1 MPPAKSYVLFAAM
14 SLIWGLTWIAI
25 KIGVAAVP
33 PLFFAGT
40 RFHAAGVLLVLWQ
53 PLATPTGET
62 RPAIGRAEWPAVL
75 VAAALVIVLAYSL
88 LFWGTQRVA
97 SGLAAVLNLALT
109 PVALFAIGLGYGE
122 ERFER
127 RRLAAIA
134 LGIAG
139 LVILFWPV
147 GSRRAGG
154 EIAGMAAILG
164 GTLAYCWGSV
174 LSRPLLRRLGPQ
186 TVSAYT
192 CLLGGLALIALS
204 LALEPIGP
212 VTLAAFT
219 AAPVMASWLFLVLF
233 GSLVAFTIYLRLVR
247 DWGASRAGLYAFV
260 SPAIAVATG
269 VVVSGEQLRASELV
283 GMAIM
288 LVATWF
294 ALGRTAGPIRAGT
307 VGSRPSFDNCRNSC

>member
-1 MPPAKSYVLFAAM
+1 MPAATYLLFAAM
-14 SLIWGLTWIAI
+14 SLVWGFTWIAI

-33 PLFFAGT
+33 PLFFAGS
-40 RFHAAGVLLVLWQ
+40 RFLVAGALLLLWRHFSAPAGKKQ
-53 PLATPTGET
+53 RGVERAD
-62 RPAIGRAEWPAVL
+62 RPSLLI
-75 VAAALVIVLAYSL
+75 AAALVIVATYSL
-88 LFWGTQRVA
+88 LFWGTQHVA

-109 PVALFAIGLGYGE
+109 PVALFAIGLAHGE

-134 LGIAG
+134 VGVAG
-139 LVILFWPV
+139 LVILFWPD

-154 EIAGMAAILG
+154 EIAGMAAIVG

-174 LSRPLLRRLGPQ
+174 LSRPLLRRLGPEA
-186 TVSAYT
+186 VSGWT
-192 CLLGGLALIALS
+192 CLIGGLALIGLS
-204 LALEPIGP
+204 AALEPIGP
-212 VTLAAFT
+212 ATFAAFM
-219 AAPVMASWLFLVLF
+219 APPVFAGWLFLVVF

-269 VVVSGEQLRASELV
+269 VLVSGERLRPSEFV

-288 LVATWF
+288 LLATWF
-294 ALGRTAGPIRAGT
+294 AL
-307 VGSRPSFDNCRNSC
+307 SRPTQAVAAE